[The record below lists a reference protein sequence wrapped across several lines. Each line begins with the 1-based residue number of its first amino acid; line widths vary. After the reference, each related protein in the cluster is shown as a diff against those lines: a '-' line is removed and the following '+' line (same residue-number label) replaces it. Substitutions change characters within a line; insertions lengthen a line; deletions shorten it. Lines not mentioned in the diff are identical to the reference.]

1 MDQKYLMNKCIINL
15 DKGLP
20 PPHNNDNVPKKFLF
34 LGGHPLGTIF
44 TNHKMFMAYLVTFY
58 SISDATTV
66 TKKRGGKEIIAQESN
81 TRKIVTKFSIY
92 ALPLND
98 KMLQL

>member
-1 MDQKYLMNKCIINL
+1 MNKCIINL

-20 PPHNNDNVPKKFLF
+20 PPPNLDNVQKKTFLF

-66 TKKRGGKEIIAQESN
+66 TKKRGKKEIIAQESN

>member
-1 MDQKYLMNKCIINL
+1 
-15 DKGLP
+15 
-20 PPHNNDNVPKKFLF
+20 
-34 LGGHPLGTIF
+34 
-44 TNHKMFMAYLVTFY
+44 MFMAYLVTFY

-66 TKKRGGKEIIAQESN
+66 IKKKGKKEIIAQESN